1 MGGDLHLLLA
11 RIRELS
17 QERTDLPPQ
26 PLLAEI
32 EHTLT
37 DGYARALALEGES
50 WRIQKR
56 IGELAAKIE
65 SSEQAGELRR
75 LGERLARATG
85 ELAGLRAS
93 LEILRRRA
101 EAVRGLRSDA
111 AVR

>member
-17 QERTDLPPQ
+17 QERSDLPPQ

-56 IGELAAKIE
+56 IAELAAKIE
-65 SSEQAGELRR
+65 GGEQAGEIRR
-75 LGERLARATG
+75 LGERLARATAD
-85 ELAGLRAS
+85 LAGLRAS
-93 LEILRRRA
+93 LDILRRRA
-101 EAVRGLRSDA
+101 DAVRGVASN
-111 AVR
+111 AVVR